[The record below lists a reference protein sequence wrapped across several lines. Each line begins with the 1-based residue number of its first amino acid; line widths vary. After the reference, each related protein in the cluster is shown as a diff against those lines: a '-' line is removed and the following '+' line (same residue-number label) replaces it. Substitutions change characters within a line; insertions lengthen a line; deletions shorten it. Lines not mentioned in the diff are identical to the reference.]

1 MLLSKGCDS
10 VSREQINEFE
20 FIESVIE
27 AKKQIPKD
35 VAVAWLEAQKKGC
48 LPGWAIKQ
56 VKVDMMEKAV
66 I

>member
-10 VSREQINEFE
+10 ITREQINEFE
-20 FIESVIE
+20 FIELVIE

-35 VAVAWLEAQKKGC
+35 VATAWLEAYKKGC
-48 LPGWAIKQ
+48 LPAWAISQ
-56 VKVDMMEKAV
+56 VQIPMIEKAA